1 MVSRIVL
8 CAIFLLLCFQGGSSA
23 RGQLTNVFGI
33 GRKSCA
39 TWNSENNAQVQAWA
53 LGYWTGLHVMNP
65 KDHTVGSSTDGEGII
80 EEVRLVCQAHPPM
93 GILDAENIVYGRMEA
108 AYK

>member
-1 MVSRIVL
+1 
-8 CAIFLLLCFQGGSSA
+8 
-23 RGQLTNVFGI
+23 
-33 GRKSCA
+33 
-39 TWNSENNAQVQAWA
+39 
-53 LGYWTGLHVMNP
+53 MNP